1 MFFQITKNCLAVF
14 VGVLFVWAEK
24 LGRRNQG
31 RKKQAGGDGAFKL

>member
-24 LGRRNQG
+24 LGR
-31 RKKQAGGDGAFKL
+31 KKQAGGDGAFKL